1 MSQVN
6 ARYVPMACLWS
17 SRAQGAFILLDEVK
31 TMNFVEKLVM
41 ASRRQHSLLCVGL
54 DPEPG
59 RFPAELRGMPVP
71 TAVMHFCRTMIDATA
86 PYVCAFK
93 PNLAFFEVL
102 GPTGMQVFQEVL
114 RTIPA
119 HIPIIADAKRSDLG
133 NTARHYASALLD
145 VYGCDAVTVNPYLG
159 YDSVAPFLA
168 YREKGVLVL
177 CRTSNPGARDLQDLL
192 VQDDDGLARPL
203 YEIVARRVRSWNEA
217 GNCGLVVGATYPQ
230 ELGAIRSLCPDMPI
244 LIPGVGVQGGD
255 LEASVAAGVDI
266 YGERAIIAVSRAILY
281 ASDGGN
287 YASAAESEA
296 RSMRDRINEVR
307 DTR

>member
-1 MSQVN
+1 MSF
-6 ARYVPMACLWS
+6 L
-17 SRAQGAFILLDEVK
+17 
-31 TMNFVEKLVM
+31 EKLVT

-59 RFPAELRGMPVP
+59 RFPAELREMPVV
-71 TAVMHFCRTMIDATA
+71 TAVVQFCRAIIEATL
-86 PYVCAFK
+86 PYVCAYK

-114 RTIPA
+114 RAIPA
-119 HIPIIADAKRSDLG
+119 HIPVIADAKRGDLG
-133 NTARHYASALLD
+133 NTARHYASALFD

-203 YEIVARRVRSWNEA
+203 YEIVARRVQSWNEM

-230 ELGAIRSLCPDMPI
+230 ELGTIRSLCPDMPI
-244 LIPGVGVQGGD
+244 LIPGVGAQGGD
-255 LEASVAAGVDI
+255 LEASVAAGVDVH
-266 YGERAIIAVSRAILY
+266 GERAIIAVSRAILY
-281 ASDGGN
+281 ASDAGN

-296 RSMRDRINEVR
+296 RSLRDRMNEVR
-307 DTR
+307 GKR